1 MSEPNLASNFDRLA
15 STQELLFYR
24 LGPPAFFSVFL
35 THDKLLSP
43 IEDFAAA
50 FGFLV

>member
-24 LGPPAFFSVFL
+24 LDPPAFFSVFM
-35 THDKLLSP
+35 THDKFTFP
-43 IEDFAAA
+43 YEDFAV